1 MNRERFYILSL
12 HITQKENWASNPR
25 EGEVMANTKNLNYNS
40 NDIEIRNDATMV
52 LKPKRYH
59 YWYSYDEE
67 KDETKY
73 LRKFYKLELSFR
85 RTINSSF
92 KVTNEIHVRIDGDDD
107 IRESPSIHINEIHNI
122 KDLRKLISEA
132 LFRVSRFDV
141 GEIPPSLRR
150 DKRLN
155 GYKYLTVSITDPDA
169 CASLFSDEWLAEV
182 LHWVEALKERES

>member
-1 MNRERFYILSL
+1 
-12 HITQKENWASNPR
+12 
-25 EGEVMANTKNLNYNS
+25 MANTTNLNYNS

-52 LKPKRYH
+52 LKPKWYH
-59 YWYSYDEE
+59 CWYSYDEE

-85 RTINSSF
+85 RTVNDRF
-92 KVTNEIHVRIDGDDD
+92 KITNEIHVRIDGDDD

-150 DKRLN
+150 DRRLD

-169 CASLFSDEWLAEV
+169 CADLFSDEWLDV
-182 LHWVEALKERES
+182 VMKWVEALKERES